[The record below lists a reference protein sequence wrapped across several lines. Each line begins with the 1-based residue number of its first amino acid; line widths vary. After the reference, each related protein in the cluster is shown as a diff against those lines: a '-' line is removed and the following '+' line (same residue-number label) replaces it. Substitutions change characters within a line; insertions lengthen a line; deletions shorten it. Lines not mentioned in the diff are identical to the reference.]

1 MKIINLRFLNRF
13 CRKHIFSILIG
24 FFTIFKKSNPSIII
38 LSIILSLFGNKIVN
52 NCDDNISVAESAA
65 TSTESDKKW
74 SEILKK
80 KLSNVFKKKDDNNDN
95 NDNNVNKPFKIRT
108 KTEEYSEIDDIS
120 ENDNY
125 QEINDDNITYN
136 KNDIANNNTNLQ
148 NKSNISKNIT
158 KINVKVK
165 NKALIKNNNE
175 KWHECK
181 IDKLYKNYDVKI
193 RDDFKLIVSDSNKQL
208 LIQNLRTYDN
218 IDFYFKFHIAEYDS
232 KKINDLMILKD
243 IQSWMTNCT
252 ISNDDFKN
260 ICIPVYIIIKD
271 HKTENEIMVFEIYK
285 MFFIEKEEGI
295 KNCFISKG
303 ANWAAVQEIM
313 SILHNFGYVN
323 DLLNGKDYDVY
334 NLANNIEL
342 CSFLENLLS
351 VYLLSNSKTS
361 DVVYLDMNEN
371 VDNKET
377 FDYLYHN
384 TNSETN
390 MIGIDTLTTI

>member
-95 NDNNVNKPFKIRT
+95 NVNKPFKIWT
-108 KTEEYSEIDDIS
+108 KTEEYSEIDDKS

>member
-80 KLSNVFKKKDDNNDN
+80 KLSNVFKKKDDN